1 MKRSE
6 TSGEAKDAG
15 HIDLAECMA
24 NAILSRQRS
33 LAGSL
38 NKRIARVGQR
48 NKRKLLMLFCL
59 IIGIINLNILIQ
71 SLT

>member
-1 MKRSE
+1 MKRSK
-6 TSGEAKDAG
+6 TSGEDKDERHGA
-15 HIDLAECMA
+15 IAEYVA
-24 NAILSRQRS
+24 NTILSRQRS

-38 NKRIARVGQR
+38 NKRIAQVGQR

-59 IIGIINLNILIQ
+59 IIGIINLIILIQ

>member
-1 MKRSE
+1 MKRSK
-6 TSGEAKDAG
+6 TSGEAKDARHG
-15 HIDLAECMA
+15 AIAEYMA

-38 NKRIARVGQR
+38 NNRISGIGHR
-48 NKRKLLMLFCL
+48 NKRKLLILFCL
-59 IIGIINLNILIQ
+59 ILGIINLIILIQ